1 MGEVI
6 GGATL
11 IDPQLIFKKA
21 HVEESQI
28 VAELGCGHVGHYVFP
43 LARMLGKD
51 GTLYAVDIQK
61 KILDNIAARA
71 LVERLIQKK
80 ILDNIAARALVER
93 LANIKIVWSDLE
105 KVGAARVPEGS
116 LHHAFLINTLFQT
129 AQHANVLREAY
140 RLLSHGGRLTV
151 VEWLPSGVP
160 FGPSIERRV
169 RPDILEEQANDVGF
183 RVFTRFSAGPYHYA
197 LIFEK

>member
-28 VAELGCGHVGHYVFP
+28 VAELGCGHMGHYVFP

-51 GTLYAVDIQK
+51 GTLYAVD
-61 KILDNIAARA
+61 
-71 LVERLIQKK
+71 IQKK